1 LSRRRKISLL
11 LLLILG
17 ALAIAANF
25 FLRFTVVVGA
35 SMEPTLK
42 QWDYCVMLRT
52 RSYTPQRGDVVM
64 FRTANDPPEYLI
76 KRVIGLPGETI
87 AVSNGVITI
96 NDEPYRD
103 PLNLSA
109 PSSDMEP
116 RLIGE
121 DRIFVMGDN
130 REGSLHTVVATR
142 LVVARLLWYWRWK
155 KS

>member
-1 LSRRRKISLL
+1 LNRRRKISLL
-11 LLLILG
+11 LLLIFG
-17 ALAIAANF
+17 ALALAANF

-52 RSYTPQRGDVVM
+52 RPYTPRRGDVVM
-64 FRTANDPPEYLI
+64 FRTANEPPEYLI

-87 AVSNGVITI
+87 AIHNGVVII
-96 NDEPYRD
+96 NNEPYRD
-103 PLNLSA
+103 PLNLPA

-116 RLIGE
+116 RFIGE

-130 REGSLHTVVATR
+130 REGSLHTMVAIR
-142 LVVARLLWYWRWK
+142 LVVARLWWYWRWK